1 MRFCYLMP
9 FLQLGV
15 NEGRFEMR
23 YSCLYVY
30 IISVVKYGDA
40 SQARSEAVDYSFG
53 PFRRRTNKN

>member
-1 MRFCYLMP
+1 MS

-23 YSCLYVY
+23 YSCLYD

>member
-1 MRFCYLMP
+1 MS

-23 YSCLYVY
+23 YSCLYD

-40 SQARSEAVDYSFG
+40 SQARSEGLIIPSG
-53 PFRRRTNKN
+53 LLRRQNNKN